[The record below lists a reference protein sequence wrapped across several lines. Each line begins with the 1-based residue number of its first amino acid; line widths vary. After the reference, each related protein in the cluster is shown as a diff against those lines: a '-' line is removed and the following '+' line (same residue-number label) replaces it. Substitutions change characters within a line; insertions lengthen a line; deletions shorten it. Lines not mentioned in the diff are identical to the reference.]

1 MEKRENADINI
12 VLVGLDYNYC
22 LEVGKMLSS
31 QLEMYFLDSQGLYEF
46 DIRPKTMEDIINEMG
61 MDYYR
66 KAQSGTIKYICS
78 FTSSILVVESGALM
92 NEENVN
98 KLDFTKIELDYIL
111 QNANFNDIQ
120 LRIFNRLTDK
130 FSSQKIIKIAIE
142 ENISE
147 RTVSRII
154 KQIKNKIKRLL

>member
-1 MEKRENADINI
+1 MVRK
-12 VLVGLDYNYC
+12 
-22 LEVGKMLSS
+22 LE
-31 QLEMYFLDSQGLYEF
+31 
-46 DIRPKTMEDIINEMG
+46 
-61 MDYYR
+61 
-66 KAQSGTIKYICS
+66 
-78 FTSSILVVESGALM
+78 
-92 NEENVN
+92 EENVN
-98 KLDFTKIELDYIL
+98 KFDFTKIELDYIL

-130 FSSQKIIKIAIE
+130 IGRQKIVKIAIE

>member
-1 MEKRENADINI
+1 MATPKEQKK
-12 VLVGLDYNYC
+12 
-22 LEVGKMLSS
+22 LE
-31 QLEMYFLDSQGLYEF
+31 
-46 DIRPKTMEDIINEMG
+46 
-61 MDYYR
+61 
-66 KAQSGTIKYICS
+66 
-78 FTSSILVVESGALM
+78 
-92 NEENVN
+92 EENVN

-130 FSSQKIIKIAIE
+130 FGRQKIVKIAIE

>member
-1 MEKRENADINI
+1 MATPKGQEK
-12 VLVGLDYNYC
+12 
-22 LEVGKMLSS
+22 LE
-31 QLEMYFLDSQGLYEF
+31 E
-46 DIRPKTMEDIINEMG
+46 
-61 MDYYR
+61 
-66 KAQSGTIKYICS
+66 
-78 FTSSILVVESGALM
+78 ES
-92 NEENVN
+92 VN
-98 KLDFTKIELDYIL
+98 KFDFTKIELDYIL

-130 FSSQKIIKIAIE
+130 FGRQKIIKIAIE

>member
-1 MEKRENADINI
+1 MATPKEREK
-12 VLVGLDYNYC
+12 
-22 LEVGKMLSS
+22 LE
-31 QLEMYFLDSQGLYEF
+31 
-46 DIRPKTMEDIINEMG
+46 
-61 MDYYR
+61 
-66 KAQSGTIKYICS
+66 
-78 FTSSILVVESGALM
+78 
-92 NEENVN
+92 EENVN
-98 KLDFTKIELDYIL
+98 KFDFTKIELDYIL

-130 FSSQKIIKIAIE
+130 FGRQKIVKIAIE

>member
-1 MEKRENADINI
+1 MATPKEQKK
-12 VLVGLDYNYC
+12 
-22 LEVGKMLSS
+22 LE
-31 QLEMYFLDSQGLYEF
+31 
-46 DIRPKTMEDIINEMG
+46 
-61 MDYYR
+61 
-66 KAQSGTIKYICS
+66 
-78 FTSSILVVESGALM
+78 
-92 NEENVN
+92 EENVN
-98 KLDFTKIELDYIL
+98 KLDFTKFELDYIL

-130 FSSQKIIKIAIE
+130 FGRQKIVKIAIE

>member
-1 MEKRENADINI
+1 MATPKEQEK
-12 VLVGLDYNYC
+12 
-22 LEVGKMLSS
+22 LE
-31 QLEMYFLDSQGLYEF
+31 
-46 DIRPKTMEDIINEMG
+46 
-61 MDYYR
+61 
-66 KAQSGTIKYICS
+66 
-78 FTSSILVVESGALM
+78 
-92 NEENVN
+92 EENVN

-130 FSSQKIIKIAIE
+130 FGRQKIVKIAIE

-147 RTVSRII
+147 RTVSKII

>member
-1 MEKRENADINI
+1 MATPKEQKK
-12 VLVGLDYNYC
+12 
-22 LEVGKMLSS
+22 LE
-31 QLEMYFLDSQGLYEF
+31 
-46 DIRPKTMEDIINEMG
+46 
-61 MDYYR
+61 
-66 KAQSGTIKYICS
+66 
-78 FTSSILVVESGALM
+78 
-92 NEENVN
+92 EENVN
-98 KLDFTKIELDYIL
+98 KLDFTKLELDYIL

-130 FSSQKIIKIAIE
+130 FGRQKIVKIAIE

>member
-1 MEKRENADINI
+1 MEKEK
-12 VLVGLDYNYC
+12 
-22 LEVGKMLSS
+22 LE
-31 QLEMYFLDSQGLYEF
+31 
-46 DIRPKTMEDIINEMG
+46 
-61 MDYYR
+61 
-66 KAQSGTIKYICS
+66 
-78 FTSSILVVESGALM
+78 
-92 NEENVN
+92 EENVN
-98 KLDFTKIELDYIL
+98 KFDFTKIELDYIL

-130 FSSQKIIKIAIE
+130 VGRQKIYQIAME

>member
-1 MEKRENADINI
+1 MSTPKQEK
-12 VLVGLDYNYC
+12 
-22 LEVGKMLSS
+22 LE
-31 QLEMYFLDSQGLYEF
+31 E
-46 DIRPKTMEDIINEMG
+46 
-61 MDYYR
+61 
-66 KAQSGTIKYICS
+66 
-78 FTSSILVVESGALM
+78 ES
-92 NEENVN
+92 VN
-98 KLDFTKIELDYIL
+98 KLDFTKFELDYIL

-130 FSSQKIIKIAIE
+130 VGRQKIYQIAME

>member
-1 MEKRENADINI
+1 MATPKEREK
-12 VLVGLDYNYC
+12 
-22 LEVGKMLSS
+22 LE
-31 QLEMYFLDSQGLYEF
+31 
-46 DIRPKTMEDIINEMG
+46 
-61 MDYYR
+61 
-66 KAQSGTIKYICS
+66 
-78 FTSSILVVESGALM
+78 
-92 NEENVN
+92 EENIN

-130 FSSQKIIKIAIE
+130 VGRQKIVKIAIE

>member
-1 MEKRENADINI
+1 MEKEK
-12 VLVGLDYNYC
+12 
-22 LEVGKMLSS
+22 LEK
-31 QLEMYFLDSQGLYEF
+31 
-46 DIRPKTMEDIINEMG
+46 
-61 MDYYR
+61 
-66 KAQSGTIKYICS
+66 
-78 FTSSILVVESGALM
+78 
-92 NEENVN
+92 ENVN
-98 KLDFTKIELDYIL
+98 KLDFTKFELDYIL

-130 FSSQKIIKIAIE
+130 FGRQKIVKIAIE

>member
-1 MEKRENADINI
+1 
-12 VLVGLDYNYC
+12 
-22 LEVGKMLSS
+22 
-31 QLEMYFLDSQGLYEF
+31 
-46 DIRPKTMEDIINEMG
+46 MG
-61 MDYYR
+61 YAKQRKITITRR
-66 KAQSGTIKYICS
+66 KANGNSKEQEK
-78 FTSSILVVESGALM
+78 LE
-92 NEENVN
+92 EENVN
-98 KLDFTKIELDYIL
+98 KLDFTKFELDYIL

-130 FSSQKIIKIAIE
+130 FGRQKIVKIAIE

>member
-1 MEKRENADINI
+1 MATPKEREK
-12 VLVGLDYNYC
+12 
-22 LEVGKMLSS
+22 LE
-31 QLEMYFLDSQGLYEF
+31 
-46 DIRPKTMEDIINEMG
+46 
-61 MDYYR
+61 
-66 KAQSGTIKYICS
+66 
-78 FTSSILVVESGALM
+78 
-92 NEENVN
+92 EENVN

-130 FSSQKIIKIAIE
+130 VGRQKIVKIAIE

>member
-1 MEKRENADINI
+1 MATPKQ
-12 VLVGLDYNYC
+12 GK
-22 LEVGKMLSS
+22 LE
-31 QLEMYFLDSQGLYEF
+31 E
-46 DIRPKTMEDIINEMG
+46 
-61 MDYYR
+61 
-66 KAQSGTIKYICS
+66 
-78 FTSSILVVESGALM
+78 ES
-92 NEENVN
+92 VN
-98 KLDFTKIELDYIL
+98 KLDFTKFELDYIL

-130 FSSQKIIKIAIE
+130 FGRQKIVKIAIE